1 MHRAMA
7 GPSCRPP
14 VPIESSRACR
24 SSGCKEQTKSMA
36 ASDNEKSRLDEAAR
50 AGWLY
55 FIAGHTQDE
64 IAKMLKV
71 SRASAQRL
79 VSLCL
84 AERLITFRLEHPIA
98 ACMELA
104 ARLKEAFKLAY
115 CEVVPNDPAAPQSA
129 AGIAERAANMLE
141 LMLRSDK
148 PVVVALGTGRAVRAA
163 VERVSPIDRPNHQIV
178 SLVGN
183 ISADGSASFF
193 DTVGR
198 LADLTRSRHYP
209 MPLPFLMSSED
220 ERNRMVRID
229 PIAKVKAVAAKADL
243 RLIGIGQMDQKA
255 QVHVDGFVTREELF
269 EMMRLGAIG
278 EVTGWAYD
286 TKGKLIKGGTNKRLT
301 SIPPEMPAQATTI
314 GAALGQ
320 AKVPAIRAALLGRL
334 VNGLITDEATAR
346 AVLDR

>member
-1 MHRAMA
+1 MA
-7 GPSCRPP
+7 PT
-14 VPIESSRACR
+14 E
-24 SSGCKEQTKSMA
+24 
-36 ASDNEKSRLDEAAR
+36 NEKSRLDDAAR

-64 IAKMLKV
+64 IAKMLQV

-104 ARLKEAFKLAY
+104 SRLRERFRLSH
-115 CEVVPNDPAAPQSA
+115 CDVVPTDPAAPLST
-129 AGIAERAANMLE
+129 AGIAERSANLLE
-141 LMLRSDK
+141 TTLRSET
-148 PVVVALGTGRAVRAA
+148 PVIVALGTGRAVRAA
-163 VERVSPIDRPNHQIV
+163 VERVTPIDRPNHQIV

-198 LADLTRSRHYP
+198 LADRTGARHYP

-229 PIAKVKAVAAKADL
+229 PIARVKAVAAKADL

-255 QVHVDGFVTREELF
+255 QVHVDGFVTRDELF
-269 EMMRLGAIG
+269 EMMRLGAVG
-278 EVTGWAYD
+278 EITGWAYD
-286 TKGKLIKGGTNKRLT
+286 AKGKLIKGGTNRRLT
-301 SIPPEMPAQATTI
+301 SIPPQAPAETATIAAAI
-314 GAALGQ
+314 GS
-320 AKVPAIRAALLGRL
+320 AKVPAIKAALAGRL
-334 VNGLITDEATAR
+334 INGLITDEATAR
-346 AVLDR
+346 AILN

>member
-1 MHRAMA
+1 MM
-7 GPSCRPP
+7 
-14 VPIESSRACR
+14 V
-24 SSGCKEQTKSMA
+24 A
-36 ASDNEKSRLDEAAR
+36 ADTEKSRLDEAAR

-64 IAKMLKV
+64 IAKMLQI

-104 ARLKEAFKLAY
+104 ARLKDAFKLVY
-115 CEVVPNDPAAPQSA
+115 CEVVPSDAAAPQSV

-141 LMLRSDK
+141 SMLRGDQ
-148 PVVVALGTGRAVRAA
+148 PVIVALGTGRAVRAA

-198 LADLTRSRHYP
+198 LADVTRSRHYP
-209 MPLPFLMSSED
+209 MPLPFLMSSEK
-220 ERNRMVRID
+220 ERSHMLRLEPISKVR
-229 PIAKVKAVAAKADL
+229 ALAAKADL
-243 RLIGIGQMDQKA
+243 RLVGIGQMDQNA
-255 QVHVDGFVTREELF
+255 QVLVDGFVTRQELF
-269 EMMRLGAIG
+269 DMMRRGAAG
-278 EVTGWAYD
+278 ELTGWAFD
-286 TKGKLIKGGTNKRLT
+286 AEGRIIEGGTNRRLT
-301 SIPPEMPAQATTI
+301 SIPPRVPAAALTI
-314 GAALGQ
+314 GAAVGK
-320 AKVPAIRAALLGRL
+320 AKVSAIRAALKGRL
-334 VNGLITDEATAR
+334 INGLITDEATAG
-346 AVLDR
+346 AILGK

>member
-1 MHRAMA
+1 MA
-7 GPSCRPP
+7 STDG
-14 VPIESSRACR
+14 
-24 SSGCKEQTKSMA
+24 
-36 ASDNEKSRLDEAAR
+36 EKSRLDDAAR

-64 IAKMLKV
+64 IARMLQV

-104 ARLKEAFKLAY
+104 FRLKERFLLTH
-115 CEVVPNDPAAPQSA
+115 CEVVPADPAAPLST
-129 AGIAERAANMLE
+129 AGIAERCANLLE
-141 LMLRSDK
+141 TTLRSET
-148 PVVVALGTGRAVRAA
+148 PVIVALGTGRAVRAA
-163 VERVSPIDRPNHQIV
+163 VERVTPIDRPNHQIV

-198 LADLTRSRHYP
+198 LADRTGARHYP

-220 ERNRMVRID
+220 ERNRMVRIE
-229 PIAKVKAVAAKADL
+229 PIAKVRAVAAKADL
-243 RLIGIGQMDQKA
+243 RLVGIGQMDQKA

-269 EMMRLGAIG
+269 EMMRLGAVG
-278 EVTGWAYD
+278 EITGWAYD
-286 TKGKLIKGGTNKRLT
+286 TNGRMIKGGTNRRLT
-301 SIPPEMPAQATTI
+301 SIPPQVPADTATI
-314 GAALGQ
+314 GAAVGR
-320 AKVPAIRAALLGRL
+320 AKVPAIKAALTGRL
-334 VNGLITDEATAR
+334 INGLITDEATAR
-346 AVLDR
+346 AILD

>member
-1 MHRAMA
+1 
-7 GPSCRPP
+7 
-14 VPIESSRACR
+14 
-24 SSGCKEQTKSMA
+24 MA
-36 ASDNEKSRLDEAAR
+36 APDNEKSRLDDAAR

-64 IAKMLKV
+64 IARMLQV

-104 ARLKEAFKLAY
+104 SKLRERFDLVH
-115 CEVVPNDPAAPQSA
+115 CEVVPSDPASPHST
-129 AGIAERAANMLE
+129 AGIAERSANL
-141 LMLRSDK
+141 LDTTLRPET
-148 PVVVALGTGRAVRAA
+148 PVIVALGTGRAVRAA
-163 VERVSPIDRPNHQIV
+163 VERVTPIERPNHQIV

-198 LADLTRSRHYP
+198 LADRTGARHYP
-209 MPLPFLMSSED
+209 MPLPFLMSTED
-220 ERNRMVRID
+220 ERNRMVRIE
-229 PIAKVKAVAAKADL
+229 PIAKIKAIAAKADL

-269 EMMRLGAIG
+269 EMMRLGAVG

-286 TKGKLIKGGTNKRLT
+286 AKGRLINGGTNKRLT
-301 SIPPEMPAQATTI
+301 SIPPQAPAKTTTI
-314 GAALGQ
+314 AAAIGK
-320 AKVPAIRAALLGRL
+320 AKVPAITAALVGRL
-334 VNGLITDEATAR
+334 INGLITDESTAR
-346 AVLDR
+346 SILER

>member
-1 MHRAMA
+1 
-7 GPSCRPP
+7 
-14 VPIESSRACR
+14 
-24 SSGCKEQTKSMA
+24 MA
-36 ASDNEKSRLDEAAR
+36 APDNEKSRLDDAAR

-64 IAKMLKV
+64 IAKMLQV

-104 ARLKEAFKLAY
+104 SKLKDRFDLVH
-115 CEVVPNDPAAPQSA
+115 CEVVPSDPASPHST
-129 AGIAERAANMLE
+129 AGIAERCANL
-141 LMLRSDK
+141 LDSTLRPET
-148 PVVVALGTGRAVRAA
+148 PVIVALGTGRAVRAA
-163 VERVSPIDRPNHQIV
+163 VERVTPIERPNHQVV

-198 LADLTRSRHYP
+198 LADRTGARHYP

-220 ERNRMVRID
+220 ERNRMNRIE
-229 PIAKVKAVAAKADL
+229 PIAKIQAIAARADL

-255 QVHVDGFVTREELF
+255 QVHVDGFVSREELF

-286 TKGKLIKGGTNKRLT
+286 AKGRLIKGGTNKRLT
-301 SIPPEMPAQATTI
+301 SIPPQVPARTTTI
-314 GAALGQ
+314 AAAIGQ
-320 AKVPAIRAALLGRL
+320 AKVPAIGAALIGRL
-334 VNGLITDEATAR
+334 INGLITDEATAR
-346 AVLDR
+346 AILDR

>member
-1 MHRAMA
+1 
-7 GPSCRPP
+7 
-14 VPIESSRACR
+14 
-24 SSGCKEQTKSMA
+24 MA

-55 FIAGHTQDE
+55 FIAGHTQGE
-64 IAKMLKV
+64 IARMLQV

-84 AERLITFRLEHPIA
+84 AERLITFRLEHPIT

-104 ARLKEAFKLAY
+104 AKLKARFHLAH
-115 CEVVPNDPAAPQSA
+115 CEVVPADPASPSSA
-129 AGIAERAANMLE
+129 AGIAERCANL
-141 LMLRSDK
+141 LDLTLRSET
-148 PVVVALGTGRAVRAA
+148 PVIVALGTGRAVRAA
-163 VERVSPIDRPNHQIV
+163 VERVTPIDRPNHQIV

-198 LADLTRSRHYP
+198 LAPRPGARHYP

-220 ERNRMVRID
+220 ERNRMVRIE
-229 PIAKVKAVAAKADL
+229 PIAKVRAVAAKADL

-269 EMMRLGAIG
+269 EMMRLGAVG
-278 EVTGWAYD
+278 EITGWAYD
-286 TKGKLIKGGTNKRLT
+286 AKGRLIKGGTNRRIT
-301 SIPPEMPAQATTI
+301 SIPPQVPAQTTTI
-314 GAALGQ
+314 AAAVGQ
-320 AKVPAIRAALLGRL
+320 AKVPAIAAALVGRL
-334 VNGLITDEATAR
+334 INGLITDESTAR
-346 AVLDR
+346 SILER

>member
-1 MHRAMA
+1 MA
-7 GPSCRPP
+7 STEG
-14 VPIESSRACR
+14 
-24 SSGCKEQTKSMA
+24 
-36 ASDNEKSRLDEAAR
+36 EKSRLDDAAR

-64 IAKMLKV
+64 IAKMLQV

-104 ARLKEAFKLAY
+104 SRLKESFDLTH
-115 CEVVPNDPAAPQSA
+115 CEVVPADPAAPLST
-129 AGIAERAANMLE
+129 AGIAERCANILE
-141 LMLRSDK
+141 ATLRSET
-148 PVVVALGTGRAVRAA
+148 PVIVALGTGRAVRAA
-163 VERVSPIDRPNHQIV
+163 VERVSLIDRPNHQIV

-198 LADLTRSRHYP
+198 LADRTGARHYP

-269 EMMRLGAIG
+269 EMMRLGAVG
-278 EVTGWAYD
+278 EITGWAYD
-286 TKGKLIKGGTNKRLT
+286 AKGKLIKGGTNRRLT
-301 SIPPEMPAQATTI
+301 SIPPQVPAETTTI
-314 GAALGQ
+314 AAAIGQ
-320 AKVPAIRAALLGRL
+320 AKVPAIKAALAGRL

-346 AVLDR
+346 AILA

>member
-1 MHRAMA
+1 
-7 GPSCRPP
+7 
-14 VPIESSRACR
+14 
-24 SSGCKEQTKSMA
+24 MA
-36 ASDNEKSRLDEAAR
+36 APENERSRLDDAAR

-64 IAKMLKV
+64 IAKMLQV

-104 ARLKEAFKLAY
+104 SQLKDRFNLVHS
-115 CEVVPNDPAAPQSA
+115 EVVPADPAAPNTT
-129 AGIAERAANMLE
+129 AGVAERSANL
-141 LMLRSDK
+141 LDLTLRSET
-148 PVVVALGTGRAVRAA
+148 PVIVALGTGRAVRAA
-163 VERVSPIDRPNHQIV
+163 VERVTPIDRPNHQIV

-198 LADLTRSRHYP
+198 LADRTGARHYP

-220 ERNRMVRID
+220 ERNRMVRIE
-229 PIAKVKAVAAKADL
+229 PIAKVKAIAAKADL
-243 RLIGIGQMDQKA
+243 RLVGIGQMDQKA

-269 EMMRLGAIG
+269 EMMRLGAVG

-286 TKGKLIKGGTNKRLT
+286 EKGRLIKGGTNKRLT
-301 SIPPEMPAQATTI
+301 SIPPQTPAQTTTI
-314 GAALGQ
+314 AVAVGAA
-320 AKVPAIRAALLGRL
+320 KVAAIRAALIGRL

-346 AVLDR
+346 AILDR

>member
-1 MHRAMA
+1 
-7 GPSCRPP
+7 
-14 VPIESSRACR
+14 
-24 SSGCKEQTKSMA
+24 MA
-36 ASDNEKSRLDEAAR
+36 APDNEKSRLDDAAR

-64 IAKMLKV
+64 IAKMLQV

-104 ARLKEAFKLAY
+104 SRLKARFDLVH
-115 CEVVPNDPAAPQSA
+115 CDVVPTDPAALLSN
-129 AGIAERAANMLE
+129 AGIAERSANLLE
-141 LMLRSDK
+141 ITLRSET
-148 PVVVALGTGRAVRAA
+148 PVIVALGTGRAVRAA
-163 VERVSPIDRPNHQIV
+163 VERVSPIERPDHQIV

-183 ISADGSASFF
+183 ISADGSASFY

-198 LADLTRSRHYP
+198 LADRTGARHYP

-229 PIAKVKAVAAKADL
+229 PIARVRAVAAKADL

-255 QVHVDGFVTREELF
+255 QVHVDGFVTREELL
-269 EMMRLGAIG
+269 EMMRLGAVG

-286 TKGKLIKGGTNKRLT
+286 AKGRLIKGGTNKRLT
-301 SIPPEMPAQATTI
+301 SIPPQIPAESTTI
-314 GAALGQ
+314 AAAVGV
-320 AKVPAIRAALLGRL
+320 AKVPSIKAALAGR
-334 VNGLITDEATAR
+334 VINGLITDEATAR

>member
-1 MHRAMA
+1 MA
-7 GPSCRPP
+7 ST
-14 VPIESSRACR
+14 ES
-24 SSGCKEQTKSMA
+24 
-36 ASDNEKSRLDEAAR
+36 EKSRLDDAAR

-64 IAKMLKV
+64 IAKMLQV

-98 ACMELA
+98 ACMELSS
-104 ARLKEAFKLAY
+104 RLKERFDLTH
-115 CEVVPNDPAAPQSA
+115 CEVVPADPAVPLAT
-129 AGIAERAANMLE
+129 AGIAERCANVLE
-141 LMLRSDK
+141 TTLRSET
-148 PVVVALGTGRAVRAA
+148 PVIVALGTGRAVRAA

-198 LADLTRSRHYP
+198 LADRTSARHYP

-255 QVHVDGFVTREELF
+255 QVHVDGFVTREELL
-269 EMMRLGAIG
+269 EMMRLGAVG
-278 EVTGWAYD
+278 EITGWAYD
-286 TKGKLIKGGTNKRLT
+286 AKGRLIKGGTNRRLT
-301 SIPPEMPAQATTI
+301 SIPPQVPAETTTI
-314 GAALGQ
+314 AAAVGL
-320 AKVPAIRAALLGRL
+320 AKVPAIKAALAGRL

-346 AVLDR
+346 AILA

>member
-1 MHRAMA
+1 MA
-7 GPSCRPP
+7 STEG
-14 VPIESSRACR
+14 
-24 SSGCKEQTKSMA
+24 
-36 ASDNEKSRLDEAAR
+36 EKSRLDDAAR

-64 IAKMLKV
+64 IAKMLQV

-104 ARLKEAFKLAY
+104 FQLKGRFHLSH
-115 CEVVPNDPAAPQSA
+115 CEVVPTDPAAPFST
-129 AGIAERAANMLE
+129 AGIAERCANILE
-141 LMLRSDK
+141 TTLRSET
-148 PVVVALGTGRAVRAA
+148 PVIVALGTGRAVRAA

-198 LADLTRSRHYP
+198 LADRTGARHYP

-229 PIAKVKAVAAKADL
+229 PIAKVKAVAVKADL
-243 RLIGIGQMDQKA
+243 RLIGIGQMDQRA

-269 EMMRLGAIG
+269 EMMRLGAVG
-278 EVTGWAYD
+278 EITGWAYD
-286 TKGKLIKGGTNKRLT
+286 AKGKLIKGGTNRRLT
-301 SIPPEMPAQATTI
+301 SIPPDVPARAMTI
-314 GAALGQ
+314 AAALGP
-320 AKVPAIRAALLGRL
+320 AKIPAVRAALIGRL
-334 VNGLITDEATAR
+334 INGLITDEATAH
-346 AVLDR
+346 AILA

>member
-1 MHRAMA
+1 
-7 GPSCRPP
+7 
-14 VPIESSRACR
+14 
-24 SSGCKEQTKSMA
+24 MA
-36 ASDNEKSRLDEAAR
+36 AAPDNEKSRLDDAAR

-64 IAKMLKV
+64 IARTLQV

-104 ARLKEAFKLAY
+104 GKLKARFDLMH
-115 CEVVPNDPAAPQSA
+115 CEVVPTDPESPNST
-129 AGIAERAANMLE
+129 AGIAERCANL
-141 LMLRSDK
+141 LDLTLRSET
-148 PVVVALGTGRAVRAA
+148 PVIVALGTGRAMRAA
-163 VERVSPIDRPNHQIV
+163 VERVMPIERPNHQIV

-198 LADLTRSRHYP
+198 LADRTGARHYP

-220 ERNRMVRID
+220 ERNRMVRIE
-229 PIAKVKAVAAKADL
+229 PIAKVKSIAAKADL
-243 RLIGIGQMDQKA
+243 RLVGIGQMDQKA
-255 QVHVDGFVTREELF
+255 QIHIDGFVTREELF
-269 EMMRLGAIG
+269 EMMRLGAVG

-286 TKGKLIKGGTNKRLT
+286 AKGRLIKGGTNKRLT
-301 SIPPEMPAQATTI
+301 SIPPQMPAQATTI
-314 GAALGQ
+314 AAALGQ
-320 AKVPAIRAALLGRL
+320 AKVPAIRAALAGRL
-334 VNGLITDEATAR
+334 VNGLITDEATAQ

>member
-1 MHRAMA
+1 MA
-7 GPSCRPP
+7 STEG
-14 VPIESSRACR
+14 
-24 SSGCKEQTKSMA
+24 
-36 ASDNEKSRLDEAAR
+36 EKSRLDDAAR

-64 IAKMLKV
+64 IAKMLQV

-84 AERLITFRLEHPIA
+84 AERLITFRLEHPIT

-104 ARLKEAFKLAY
+104 SRLKERFDLAH
-115 CEVVPNDPAAPQSA
+115 CEVVPADPAAPLA
-129 AGIAERAANMLE
+129 TAGIAERCANSLE
-141 LMLRSDK
+141 TTLRSET
-148 PVVVALGTGRAVRAA
+148 PVIVALGTGRAVRAA
-163 VERVSPIDRPNHQIV
+163 VERVSPIERPNHQIV

-198 LADLTRSRHYP
+198 LADRTGARHYP

-269 EMMRLGAIG
+269 EMMRLGAVG
-278 EVTGWAYD
+278 EITGWAYD
-286 TKGKLIKGGTNKRLT
+286 AKGRLIKGGTNRRLT
-301 SIPPEMPAQATTI
+301 SIPPQVPAKTTTI
-314 GAALGQ
+314 AAAIGQ
-320 AKVPAIRAALLGRL
+320 AKVPAIKAALAGRL

-346 AVLDR
+346 AILA